1 MIRAFAAAELTLVF
15 LCFKF
20 FLSLVPRGKFT
31 TRSAASANQMQF
43 HSDRTQVNK
52 KKRDDRRAVVRIPQ
66 SETAGRLF
74 FFFQPPGSGWCIGV
88 LLKMRAE
95 EKKSYQATGLFSS
108 FFAHTP

>member
-1 MIRAFAAAELTLVF
+1 MIHAIAAAELTLVF

-52 KKRDDRRAVVRIPQ
+52 KKETIAVLWFEYPSPRPPD
-66 SETAGRLF
+66 GC